1 MCFFTQINNSNS
13 ILLQI
18 SHFTHKKDVF
28 TTKIHGNEKT
38 PNFINYFCSSFLNP
52 KNQSDMLEIDFKEI
66 ITVSMVLFA
75 VIDIV
80 GSIPII
86 VNLRAKVGH
95 IESEKASIVAGAIMI
110 VFLFVGEGLLNLI
123 GIDVHSFAVAGSF
136 VLFFLA
142 LEMILGIRIYRDE
155 EPGSASI
162 VPLAFP
168 LIAGAGT
175 MTTLLSLRS
184 QFHTINIII
193 AIVLN
198 IILVYIVLKSSK
210 KIENLLGENGLGVV
224 RKTFGVILLA
234 IAVKLFAAN
243 VKGLFV

>member
-1 MCFFTQINNSNS
+1 MGLDFRE
-13 ILLQI
+13 IL
-18 SHFTHKKDVF
+18 
-28 TTKIHGNEKT
+28 
-38 PNFINYFCSSFLNP
+38 
-52 KNQSDMLEIDFKEI
+52 
-66 ITVSMVLFA
+66 TVGMVLFA

-80 GSIPII
+80 GTVPII
-86 VNLRAKVGH
+86 VDLRRKHGH
-95 IESEKASIVAGAIMI
+95 IESEKASLVAGIIMV
-110 VFLFVGEGLLNLI
+110 VFLFIGEEFLKII

-155 EPGSASI
+155 EASSASI
-162 VPLAFP
+162 VPIAFP

-184 QFHTINIII
+184 QYHAENIVI

-198 IILVYIVLKSSK
+198 VILVYAVLKSSS
-210 KIENLLGENGLGVV
+210 KIEKMLGKTGLGVV
-224 RKTFGVILLA
+224 RKAFGVVLLA

-243 VKGLFV
+243 VKGLFI

>member
-1 MCFFTQINNSNS
+1 
-13 ILLQI
+13 
-18 SHFTHKKDVF
+18 
-28 TTKIHGNEKT
+28 
-38 PNFINYFCSSFLNP
+38 
-52 KNQSDMLEIDFKEI
+52 
-66 ITVSMVLFA
+66 LFA

-86 VNLRAKVGH
+86 VDLRTKHGH
-95 IESEKASIVAGAIMI
+95 IESEKASLVAGVIMI
-110 VFLFVGEGLLNLI
+110 VFLFIGEEFLKVI

-136 VLFFLA
+136 VLFFIA

-155 EPGSASI
+155 ESSSASI
-162 VPLAFP
+162 VPIAFP

-184 QFHTINIII
+184 EFHTINILI
-193 AIVLN
+193 AIVFNL
-198 IILVYIVLKSSK
+198 ILVYIVLKLSSRLEK
-210 KIENLLGENGLGVV
+210 LLGKNGLGVI
-224 RKTFGVILLA
+224 RKAFGVVLLA

>member
-1 MCFFTQINNSNS
+1 MELDIR
-13 ILLQI
+13 
-18 SHFTHKKDVF
+18 
-28 TTKIHGNEKT
+28 
-38 PNFINYFCSSFLNP
+38 
-52 KNQSDMLEIDFKEI
+52 EI
-66 ITVSMVLFA
+66 ITVGMVLFA

-86 VNLRAKVGH
+86 VDLRTKHGH
-95 IESEKASIVAGAIMI
+95 IESEKASIVAGIIMI
-110 VFLFVGEGLLNLI
+110 VFLFAGEELLKLI
-123 GIDVHSFAVAGSF
+123 GIDVNSFAVAGSF

-155 EPGSASI
+155 EASSASI

-184 QFHTINIII
+184 QFHTINIVI
-193 AIVLN
+193 AIILN
-198 IILVYIVLKSSK
+198 IILVYIVLKSSS
-210 KIENLLGENGLGVV
+210 KIEKMLGENGLGVI
-224 RKTFGVILLA
+224 RKTFGVVLLA

-243 VKGLFV
+243 VKGLFL